1 MMPYE
6 RIYQH
11 SNLTTIESIDIE
23 SNDYRIYWY
32 RIYVDS
38 MIALFQIEGAT
49 DLIWKHLFENNL
61 DSLLLILK
69 IGATNLIKNSDF
81 RFVAP
86 KIKNRCNESNQIQ
99 ST

>member
-1 MMPYE
+1 M
-6 RIYQH
+6 I
-11 SNLTTIESIDIE
+11 SNLTTIGSIDIE
-23 SNDYRIYWY
+23 SNTD

-69 IGATNLIKNSDF
+69 IGATNLMENSDF
-81 RFVAP
+81 RLVAP